1 MALRL
6 GLRNG
11 RLVILTLNGDG
22 GEAVLVCGCLGLL
35 YPLLQQLCGFVAL
48 LSFGDDEAQ
57 RDQVVWVAQL
67 DQIVPVLI
75 IEARE
80 RCQDEHAFAVA
91 DRVRSG
97 SDIVHVVVDYRRWS
111 RDLVGVLLLEG

>member
-1 MALRL
+1 LA
-6 GLRNG
+6 
-11 RLVILTLNGDG
+11 LNGDG
-22 GEAVLVCGCLGLL
+22 GKAVLVCGCLGLL

-48 LSFGDDEAQ
+48 FSFRDDEAQ

-67 DQIVPVLI
+67 DQVVPVLL

-80 RCQDEHAFAVA
+80 GRQDEHAFAVA
-91 DRVRSG
+91 DWVRSSG
-97 SDIVHVVVDYRRWS
+97 DIVHVVVDYGRWS